1 LIGDYDF
8 RIQLTR
14 EKFEEWC
21 DDLLKRVPGPVL
33 KALEADGLTMAN
45 ISAVE
50 IVGGGV
56 RVPKVQAVLKY
67 VFVFNDLKLYSNT
80 SFPSPPP
87 PHNPTFL

>member
-1 LIGDYDF
+1 MIGDYDF

-67 VFVFNDLKLYSNT
+67 VLVLNDLTCILT
-80 SFPSPPP
+80 LHFLPLPPTT
-87 PHNPTFL
+87 PTFL